1 MYIAAQQRADQQTQA
16 RANDLLIQYIHQH
29 PRAQWDGVIWDLCTY
44 RPFAAGNTCVR
55 GNDAV

>member
-44 RPFAAGNTCVR
+44 VNSFTNAREGRTDVS
-55 GNDAV
+55 